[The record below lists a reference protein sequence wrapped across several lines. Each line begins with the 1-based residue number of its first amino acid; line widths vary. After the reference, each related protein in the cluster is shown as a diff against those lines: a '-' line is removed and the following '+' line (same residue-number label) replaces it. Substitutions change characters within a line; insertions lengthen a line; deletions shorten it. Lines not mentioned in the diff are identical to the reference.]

1 MLIRLE
7 TARITIRNLV
17 REDWA
22 ECQRLQREV
31 GSFDSALSAEQAATA
46 GARWFEWTIQSYD
59 QLALLRQPPYGER
72 AIIARATGAFVGLVG
87 LVPVLAPFAQL
98 PSAGGVANAPFSPA
112 VGLYWA
118 LLPEHRGQGY
128 ATEAARELAAF
139 AFDALRVA
147 RVVAC
152 TSYDNPRSVAVMRR
166 IGMQVERNPHPDPV
180 WFQEVGT
187 LEPAARRG

>member
-1 MLIRLE
+1 MSD
-7 TARITIRNLV
+7 A
-17 REDWA
+17 
-22 ECQRLQREV
+22 
-31 GSFDSALSAEQAATA
+31 ALSAEQAAA
-46 GARWFEWTIQSYD
+46 ACARWFEWTIQSYE
-59 QLALLRQPPYGER
+59 QLALQRQPPYGER
-72 AIIARATGAFVGLVG
+72 AVISRASGAFVGLVG

-98 PSAGGVANAPFSPA
+98 ASRSGLANAPFSPE

-139 AFDALRVA
+139 AFDALRVT

-152 TSYDNPRSVAVMRR
+152 TTYDNPRSVAVMRR
-166 IGMQVERNPHPDPV
+166 IGMHVERNPHPDPT

-187 LEPAARRG
+187 LEPARP

>member
-7 TARITIRNLV
+7 TKRITIRNLV

-22 ECQRLQREV
+22 DCQRLQLEV
-31 GSFDSALSAEQAATA
+31 GVNDATLGAEQAAAAT
-46 GARWFEWTIQSYD
+46 ARWFEWTIQSYE

-72 AIIARATGAFVGLVG
+72 AIISRDTGAFVGLIG

-98 PSAGGVANAPFSPA
+98 ASRGGVVNAPFSPE

-118 LLPEHRGQGY
+118 LLPEQRGQGY

-139 AFDALRVA
+139 AFDALRVT

-152 TSYDNPRSVAVMRR
+152 TTYDNPRSVAVMRR
-166 IGMQVERNPHPDPV
+166 IGMHVERNPAPDPS
-180 WFQEVGT
+180 WFQEIGL
-187 LEPAARRG
+187 LEAGVRR